1 MGCAW
6 GVHGVCMGCAW
17 GGHGVGMWACFV
29 KLLTSRCGC
38 SAILL
43 VGAASMLESVGVHAL
58 RL

>member
-1 MGCAW
+1 M
-6 GVHGVCMGCAW
+6 
-17 GGHGVGMWACFV
+17 GMWARLIASGSFV